1 MKVCQ
6 FQRVSLSSDQRA
18 NKFMIKANFWF
29 NLNSWDPLI
38 CCTAG
43 TRFIQL
49 LAGFP
54 FNRTDNIG
62 DDIFVLLMTILAV
75 IYLCFWWQYWRWYIC
90 ASGGN
95 IGDDIFLLLMTTLP
109 QECIHR
115 LTKAETHVM
124 TSPRKSI
131 VHLVII
137 IMTVIIKSFVHIF
150 GL

>member
-62 DDIFVLLMTILAV
+62 DDIFVLLVVILAM
-75 IYLCFWWQYWRWYIC
+75 IYFCFWWQPCLKSAFIDWQRLKHMWWQAHAK
-90 ASGGN
+90 ASFISSSSSWPSSSN
-95 IGDDIFLLLMTTLP
+95 LLLIFLASNICLL
-109 QECIHR
+109 Q
-115 LTKAETHVM
+115 THV
-124 TSPRKSI
+124 
-131 VHLVII
+131 L
-137 IMTVIIKSFVHIF
+137 
-150 GL
+150 LNLWLALD